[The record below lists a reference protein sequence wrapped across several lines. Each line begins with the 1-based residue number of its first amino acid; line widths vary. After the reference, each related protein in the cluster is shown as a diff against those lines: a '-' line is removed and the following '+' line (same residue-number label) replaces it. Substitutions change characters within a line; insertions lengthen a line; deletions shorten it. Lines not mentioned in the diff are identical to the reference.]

1 MEMIGDSNNIDLLDI
16 SDIVAMFDIL
26 SKPNKTS

>member
-1 MEMIGDSNNIDLLDI
+1 MEMISDSNNIDLLDI

-26 SKPNKTS
+26 SKPNKPG